1 MHTQVM
7 SDAMIR
13 VPAEV
18 RDRLAVIAESHGVSI
33 RSLVQARRASRMVSL
48 RVSCAGLCPVGL
60 S

>member
-1 MHTQVM
+1 
-7 SDAMIR
+7 MIR